1 MTRNSKS
8 SIFISVIVPLYNKEK
23 FIGTTINSVLQQ
35 TYKDFELIIVD
46 DGSTDNSATVVKS
59 IKDSRIR
66 LIGKKNE
73 GVSVARNTGIKES
86 NGEWVFLLDADD
98 RIECDA
104 LELFVKMINLYPKDK
119 IFTAESIYLGSNI
132 IQKLK
137 IKKSRFPFWDTWRNN
152 FSLGPGHTM
161 IHKSLIEKFGG
172 YDIRMSFYEDW
183 EFSIRLTKYGRVVY
197 CNKPVMK
204 YNQQPSGLSN
214 TFHSIGREMAYYIP
228 EILGKDDTTFWERAL
243 LYENIEQEIAWWQ
256 GHPKEL
262 VFYRDMQRKH
272 FAWYHKY
279 LHWIR
284 AQMRRHHLI

>member
-8 SIFISVIVPLYNKEK
+8 SVFISVIVPLYNKEK
-23 FIGTTINSVLQQ
+23 FIRATINSVLQQ

-46 DGSTDNSATVVKS
+46 DGSTDDSASVVKA
-59 IKDSRIR
+59 IKDPRIR
-66 LIGKKNE
+66 FVQKLNE

-86 NGEWVFLLDADD
+86 NGEWLLFLDADD
-98 RIECDA
+98 ELAENAFAHFVEYAVLHQTTDVFIAEEESGLISYQYHNAKQISNPLFLSWCAKLYARPGA
-104 LELFVKMINLYPKDK
+104 LFIKNSASYEL
-119 IFTAESIYLGSNI
+119 
-132 IQKLK
+132 
-137 IKKSRFPFWDTWRNN
+137 
-152 FSLGPGHTM
+152 
-161 IHKSLIEKFGG
+161 
-172 YDIRMSFYEDW
+172 YDERMSFYEDHW
-183 EFSIRLTKYGRVVY
+183 FMINVLKNNVAMVIPVPTVVIHDDP
-197 CNKPVMK
+197 N
-204 YNQQPSGLSN
+204 SLSQSS
-214 TFHSIGREMAYYIP
+214 HPLYKEMAYYIP
-228 EILGKDDTTFWERAL
+228 EILAKDNTTFWERAL